1 MNGHLSPQRIAACSA
16 GERNAEEL
24 RHLEECEA
32 CAAEKASLEA
42 ALANFRSAV
51 RDWSA
56 RQSAAETANAWAPQ
70 HRSVA
75 LRPIWLAAV
84 AGLALMIAIPA
95 WRAVEQSRRA
105 AQIEADERLSSEV
118 RAHLMRE
125 VPQPLEPLTKLVVW
139 GPSPQGEDPMQSTGG
154 TQ

>member
-1 MNGHLSPQRIAACSA
+1 MNGHLPPERIAACSA
-16 GERNAEEL
+16 GERNAEEM
-24 RHLEECEA
+24 RHLEECGA
-32 CAAEKASLEA
+32 CAAERAGLEA
-42 ALANFRSAV
+42 ALAHFRGAV

-56 RQSAAETANAWAPQ
+56 LQPASESAGAWAPP
-70 HRSVA
+70 RRNAA

-95 WRAVEQSRRA
+95 WRTVEQSRRA

-139 GPSPQGEDPMQSTGG
+139 APSPQGEDSMQSTGG